1 MSDPVRL
8 ELLCAVARA
17 DLDAEAAARLD
28 DAAARLDDWDALPD
42 LLARHGL
49 TVLGARHLEHVRDR
63 VPVDTWEEIQR
74 RARTAHATSLAL
86 AGELR
91 RIVDAFDARDLP
103 LLPFKGPVLAWRA
116 YRDLGMRPF
125 VDLDL
130 LVRPLDVPA
139 AVAALGALGYLPA
152 HRFTNRQDAWF
163 RRVDGDYTF
172 VHPDTD
178 GLVELHARAI
188 SLRFEGMPPVESLW
202 ARRVFV
208 PLAGRPVPALHD
220 DDCFLLQALHGGK
233 HRWERL
239 EWVAAVSELLRQR
252 GGDVASVLAY
262 APGARRAVL
271 LACAVAARW
280 LHAPLSVETRTQCA
294 RDPSVERL
302 AATAWRRIVS
312 NAVDDEGPEET
323 AGKLGFNWRLQ
334 RGPGARVRF
343 AYRWVFWPSP
353 EDWEFLPLPDGLF
366 FAYRLVRPLRLIGR
380 YGRRTPRA
388 ASPATDA

>member
-1 MSDPVRL
+1 MSDPVGL

-17 DLDAEAAARLD
+17 DLDDEAAARLD
-28 DAAARLDDWDALPD
+28 GAAACMEHWDALPD
-42 LLARHGL
+42 LLEHHGL
-49 TVLGARHLEHVRDR
+49 TLLGARHLERVRDR
-63 VPVDTWEEIQR
+63 LPVDTWEEIRR
-74 RARTAHATSLAL
+74 RARAAHATSLAL

-91 RIVDAFDARDLP
+91 RIVDAFDACDLP
-103 LLPFKGPVLAWRA
+103 VMPFKGPVLAWRA
-116 YRDLGMRPF
+116 YHDLGARPF

-130 LVRPLDVPA
+130 LARPSDVPGA
-139 AVAALGALGYLPA
+139 IAALGALGYIPTY
-152 HRFTNRQDAWF
+152 RFTARQDAWF
-163 RRVDGDYTF
+163 RRVDGDYAF

-178 GLVELHARAI
+178 CLVELHARAI
-188 SLRFEGMPPVESLW
+188 SRRFEGMPPVESLW
-202 ARRVFV
+202 TRRTFV

-220 DDCFLLQALHGGK
+220 DDCLLLQALHGGK

-280 LHAPLSVETRTQCA
+280 LHAPLDAETRAQCA

-312 NAVDDEGPEET
+312 SAVDEGPDET
-323 AGKLGFNWRLQ
+323 AGKLAFNGRLQ
-334 RGPGARVRF
+334 RGLGARARF
-343 AYRWVFWPSP
+343 AYRWIFWPSP
-353 EDWEFLPLPDGLF
+353 EDWEFLPLPDRLF

-380 YGRRTPRA
+380 YGRRARRA
-388 ASPATDA
+388 DSPAPDA